1 MHIFSILN
9 VYLYIL
15 NRIVLKKTKV
25 FILALL
31 CLFFALSANAQW
43 WKKKTIER
51 LPLLQGAKSM
61 SYNFNKTPKLAA
73 VPISN
78 TVKFETS
85 QFGYDI
91 AEAALMKSL
100 YHTLR
105 FHMHSESIDNFNSLI
120 ALYLEQQRYSEAK
133 WYFLQIN
140 YLARQKGDD
149 VNIIAS
155 LVGLGM
161 VKLQIGEFAQAKEDL
176 TAAIDFAAGKGRLN
190 DVTEIKKKLLIVEH
204 NRSLNIK
211 NDIRYAEL
219 PEDKKN

>member
-1 MHIFSILN
+1 M
-9 VYLYIL
+9 
-15 NRIVLKKTKV
+15 
-25 FILALL
+25 
-31 CLFFALSANAQW
+31 SADAQFQW
-43 WKKKTIER
+43 MKKKPVLVR
-51 LPLLQGAKSM
+51 YSPLQQAHNVGIMQSKIVNPAITA
-61 SYNFNKTPKLAA
+61 N
-73 VPISN
+73 I
-78 TVKFETS
+78 KFERS
-85 QFGYDI
+85 QFSYDVT
-91 AEAALMKSL
+91 EAALMKSL

-149 VNIIAS
+149 ANTIAS

-161 VKLQIGEFAQAKEDL
+161 VKLQIGDFAQAKDDL
-176 TAAIDFAAGKGRLN
+176 NAAIDFAAGKGRLN
-190 DVTEIKKKLLIVEH
+190 DVNEIKKKLLIVEH

-219 PEDKKN
+219 AEEKKN